1 MAGKS
6 FTAALAGRHSADIVG
21 LVGARALDA
30 ARLALAAQG
39 AFVVVLGH
47 NMGRELVGAVD
58 DKEQLVAVV
67 AAGGDTG
74 AAADI
79 RRVVVLLL
87 LRVVHVGA
95 GAAKRGAAVA
105 ALVVLPG
112 DVAGRDAACVL
123 AARGRDAG
131 GVVSSLAVGGDEGSE
146 EADGSD
152 ELHVGR
158 YLEAKCVT
166 DLNIK

>member
-1 MAGKS
+1 MAGES
-6 FTAALAGRHSADIVG
+6 LTAALARRDGANIVG

-30 ARLALAAQG
+30 ARFALAAHG
-39 AFVVVLGH
+39 ALVVVLGH
-47 NMGRELVGAVD
+47 DVGGELVGAVD

-67 AAGGDTG
+67 AAGSDAG

-79 RRVVVLLL
+79 GCVVVLLL

-95 GAAKRGAAVA
+95 GAAELGAAVA

-131 GVVSSLAVGGDEGSE
+131 GVVASLAVGSGEGSK
-146 EADGSD
+146 EAHGSY
-152 ELHVGR
+152 ELHCEWV
-158 YLEAKCVT
+158 
-166 DLNIK
+166 